1 MCKRRYK
8 GVIQGMSSNIPVRMT
23 DIDDKSDQEEV
34 SKVEEAPAYANY
46 NIKSRREKPAALDT
60 RYEPGPGNQ
69 YYCPKKEKAGQ
80 YANISPTT
88 PSDVNFYDTPR
99 VHRY

>member
-8 GVIQGMSSNIPVRMT
+8 GAIQGMSSIMPVRMT

-46 NIKSRREKPAALDT
+46 NIKSGREKKAALDT
-60 RYEPGPGNQ
+60 RYEPGNL
-69 YYCPKKEKAGQ
+69 YYCPKREKAGQ
-80 YANISPTT
+80 YANIHPTT
-88 PSDVNFYDTPR
+88 LSGVNVYDTPQ

>member
-8 GVIQGMSSNIPVRMT
+8 GAIQGMSSNIPVRMT

-34 SKVEEAPAYANY
+34 SKVEEAPAYTNY
-46 NIKSRREKPAALDT
+46 NIKSGREKLATLDT
-60 RYEPGPGNQ
+60 RYEPGNQ
-69 YYCPKKEKAGQ
+69 YYRPKREKAGQ
-80 YANISPTT
+80 YADINPTT
-88 PSDVNFYDTPR
+88 LSDVNVYDTPG